1 MARYDA
7 SKNLKEEWNTFLR
20 KDVDAKVIVRRLMK
34 RTGLSE
40 EEVLFYMMDMWAEQN
55 LTREQRRSFDKWVY
69 ESVSIN

>member
-1 MARYDA
+1 MARYDD
-7 SKNLKEEWNTFLR
+7 SRNFNEEWHTFLR
-20 KDVDAKVIVRRLMK
+20 KDVDAQVTIHHLME

-40 EEVLFYMMDMWAEQN
+40 DEVLFYMMDMWAEQN